1 MKVGDLVRKVDPWNR
16 HSGMIGVVIEIHPVL
31 SWATPTVRVVWPKD
45 YGTFWTTMDTLEVVS
60 HK

>member
-1 MKVGDLVRKVDPWNR
+1 MVRKVDPWNR